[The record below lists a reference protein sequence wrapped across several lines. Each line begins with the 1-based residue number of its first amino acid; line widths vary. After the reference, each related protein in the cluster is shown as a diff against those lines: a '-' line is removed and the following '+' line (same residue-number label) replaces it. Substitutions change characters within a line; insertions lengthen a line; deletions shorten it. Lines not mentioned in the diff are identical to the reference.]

1 MKALILIAHGSRRE
15 QSNQEVFTLIENI
28 KGIGLKG
35 YDIYHASFLEIAK
48 PGLLD
53 SIESCVNE
61 GASSIVLLPYFLNSG
76 NHVVKDVPHI
86 VSQVKLKYPSLDIQV
101 TTHIGVSSLMIDLI
115 ISLAEEH

>member
-15 QSNQEVFTLIENI
+15 QSNQEVFTLI
-28 KGIGLKG
+28 KQLKSVGLKG

-48 PGLLD
+48 PSLLD
-53 SIESCVNE
+53 SIENCINE

-76 NHVVKDVPHI
+76 NHVVQDVPHI
-86 VSQVKLKYPSLDIQV
+86 VTQAKLKYPSLDIRV

-115 ISLAEEH
+115 VSLAEED